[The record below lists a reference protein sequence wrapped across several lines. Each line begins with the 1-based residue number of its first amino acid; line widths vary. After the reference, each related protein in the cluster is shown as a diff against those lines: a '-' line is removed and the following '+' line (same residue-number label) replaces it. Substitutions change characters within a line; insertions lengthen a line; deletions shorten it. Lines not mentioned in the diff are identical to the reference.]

1 MFSISGFTTQFE
13 VLQTYTPTSGPISF
27 RVPQLPEGFQ
37 HADFFDTY
45 YGDINTV
52 GDWSQAQPL
61 QCGFPATSPSVGDY
75 LTVADTLPAL
85 KPGEGRYFVTAV
97 THLGETRYGR
107 KSSGGVLTGRDP
119 TLLSGCR

>member
-1 MFSISGFTTQFE
+1 M
-13 VLQTYTPTSGPISF
+13 
-27 RVPQLPEGFQ
+27 PEGFQ

-52 GDWSQAQPL
+52 GDWSQVQPL
-61 QCGFPATSPSVGDY
+61 QCGFPATSPSTGDY

-85 KPGEGRYFVTAV
+85 KQDQGRYYVTAV
-97 THLGETRYGR
+97 THQGQARYGR

-119 TLLSGCR
+119 GFLPACSE